1 VDFEL
6 YRAGDVRLQRGDLL
20 EGATLADKSY
30 GELAAD
36 KSNLILLLTPFGG
49 DNVELQRRLIN
60 EVFHADRVK
69 LALGW
74 SMGGQATTS
83 PIPRTRTL
91 SIGPSPGFSN
101 MGLIEH
107 LII

>member
-36 KSNLILLLTPFGG
+36 KSNLILLLTPFGR

-74 SMGGQATTS
+74 SMGGQATTRQS
-83 PIPRTRTL
+83 RGHGLCQSDRRRVSRTWA
-91 SIGPSPGFSN
+91 
-101 MGLIEH
+101 
-107 LII
+107 